1 MSLGT
6 IIKTARENKKLT
18 QKQLAQLI
26 GAKHNSISN
35 WENDQNKPDVDTLE
49 LICGVLEIDPN
60 IIFKPTTKNQPQEL
74 PLTADEK
81 ELIKC
86 YKLCSNEDKEELLM
100 LAKHKALK
108 NTIAAGESNLA

>member
-18 QKQLAQLI
+18 QKQLAQSI

-49 LICGVLEIDPN
+49 LICGVLGIDPN
-60 IIFKPTTKNQPQEL
+60 IIFKPITKKQPQEK
-74 PLTADEK
+74 PLEADEK
-81 ELIKC
+81 ELIEC
-86 YKLCSNEDKEELLM
+86 YKLCSDEIKEVLLM
-100 LAKHKALK
+100 IARNNALK
-108 NTIAAGESNLA
+108 NTIAAGEKQA